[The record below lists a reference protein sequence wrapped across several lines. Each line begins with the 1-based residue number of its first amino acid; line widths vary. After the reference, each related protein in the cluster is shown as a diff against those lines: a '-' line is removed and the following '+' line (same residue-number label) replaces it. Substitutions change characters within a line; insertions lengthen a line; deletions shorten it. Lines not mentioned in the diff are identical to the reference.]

1 MIQAT
6 WLKNSLCATHYVYVW
21 EGSSDLFFF
30 SSVEDIHLSND
41 LKLQMSKVLWRRDI
55 KSMSI
60 YNMEIWIT

>member
-30 SSVEDIHLSND
+30 SSVEDIHLSNA
-41 LKLQMSKVLWRRDI
+41 LRNRSEITNEQSVMKERHKVNEYL
-55 KSMSI
+55 
-60 YNMEIWIT
+60 